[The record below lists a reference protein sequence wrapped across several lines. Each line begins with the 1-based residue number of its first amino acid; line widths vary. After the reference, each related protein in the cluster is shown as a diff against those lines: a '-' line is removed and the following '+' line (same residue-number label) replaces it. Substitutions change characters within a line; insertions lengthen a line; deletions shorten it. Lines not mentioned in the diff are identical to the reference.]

1 MATITKIEHINNP
14 NILNCISFA
23 CINGSTEIKQYG
35 EVFLE
40 ELDGKKQVVEFT
52 AEEEIQQQILEQS
65 LQYIQNAEGLCRIT
79 KTVLQSLN
87 LHNIE
92 KQPYEKQEVVKIID
106 ENLTEVCSI
115 GAINDNLIE
124 EWSDFLQDGCYLDEF
139 IRDQYLYSIDIL
151 LLKFANITENVK
163 KLINSLGAPQKYL
176 GQATYRS
183 LLNSTKGRQ
192 KGTLGEI
199 INVEGEE
206 KRKNLTLI
214 ANLVNQDET
223 LSQDE
228 KMKIFADI
236 NKSQG
241 EKKAIYEINQWL
253 GQKLG
258 KRERR
263 LIRVIRRVAYKH
275 IKEEYGENTKGAFLY
290 QLDISMSEIYKEWGC
305 KTRLKEQGGGYH
317 EKQTKI
323 IKELLFG
330 EAGKSLYKDMLFKH
344 KKVIRTRYILQI
356 EEIKQENQLV
366 GVRIALP
373 AFLFVFDEDIK
384 EEKDKQSFIYQDVEG
399 FRRFMQP
406 KGMEQNEAAFELA
419 EYLEEILSC
428 KLEKRLLDLSTMVR
442 ESGLEAVYQI
452 RQSRAVARINKIL
465 DKMKEAK
472 FLISDWKFSEKGG
485 KYGQGQYELHNIR
498 AKLFSLPLKPQKNC
512 KKTLKKINK

>member
-1 MATITKIEHINNP
+1 MATITKIDHLNNP

-23 CINGSTEIKQYG
+23 CINGSTEIKQYS

-40 ELDGKKQVVEFT
+40 ELDGKKKVIEFP
-52 AEEEIQQQILEQS
+52 AEDEVQQQILEQS

-79 KTVLQSLN
+79 KTILQSLN
-87 LHNIE
+87 LKNIE

-106 ENLTEVCSI
+106 ENLTEVCSL

-124 EWSDFLQDGCYLDEF
+124 EWSDFLQDSCYLDEF
-139 IRDQYLYSIDIL
+139 IRNQYLHSIDIL

-163 KLINSLGAPQKYL
+163 KLINSLGVPQKYL

-199 INVEGEE
+199 INVEEEE

-228 KMKIFADI
+228 KMKIFSDI
-236 NKSQG
+236 NRSKD
-241 EKKAIYEINQWL
+241 EKKAIYEINHWL
-253 GQKLG
+253 GQKLS

-263 LIRVIRRVAYKH
+263 LIRVIRRVAYKQ
-275 IKEEYGENTKGAFLY
+275 IKKEDGISTKGAFLY
-290 QLDISMSEIYKEWGC
+290 QLDMSMNELYEEWGC
-305 KTRLKEQGGGYH
+305 EPRSKKQGGGYH
-317 EKQTKI
+317 DKQKKV
-323 IKELLFG
+323 IKDLLFG
-330 EAGKSLYKDMLFKH
+330 ETGQGLYKDMLFKH
-344 KKVIRTRYILQI
+344 KKIIRTRYILQV
-356 EEIKQENQLV
+356 EEIKREDQLV
-366 GVRIALP
+366 GVKIALP

-384 EEKDKQSFIYQDVEG
+384 DEKEKHSFIYQDVEG
-399 FRRFMQP
+399 FRRFMKP

-442 ESGLEAVYQI
+442 EAGLEEVYKT
-452 RQSRAVARINKIL
+452 RPSRVIERINKIL
-465 DKMKEAK
+465 DKMKEVK
-472 FLISDWKFSEKGG
+472 FLISDWKFDIKGG
-485 KYGQGQYELHNIR
+485 KYRQGQYELYNIR
-498 AKLFSLPLKPQKNC
+498 ASLFSSHTPKKNY
-512 KKTLKKINK
+512 KKNTKK